1 MRQTGSCLT
10 QGGTPLRWYS
20 VFRISGADRRDQR
33 QALFPDGA
41 ELQQPLRPGPLEGA
55 QLLHTLHAAP
65 AQGQG
70 EPPQLGP
77 LGWERLLAGGKVCL
91 DLGFSFLRRRMFAV
105 KFIL

>member
-10 QGGTPLRWYS
+10 QGGTPLRCCS
-20 VFRISGADRRDQR
+20 VFFIPGADRRDQR
-33 QALFPDGA
+33 QALGPDGA
-41 ELQQPLRPGPLEGA
+41 KLQQPFRPGPLEGA
-55 QLLHTLHAAP
+55 QLLHALHAAP
-65 AQGQG
+65 AQCQS

-77 LGWERLLAGGKVCL
+77 LCRERLLAGGKVCL